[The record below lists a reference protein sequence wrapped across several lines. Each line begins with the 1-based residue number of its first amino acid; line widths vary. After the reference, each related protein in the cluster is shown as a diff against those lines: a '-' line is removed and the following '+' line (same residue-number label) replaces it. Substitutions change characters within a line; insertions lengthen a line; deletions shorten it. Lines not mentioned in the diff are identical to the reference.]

1 MSDEEKTA
9 NLRTHCTEPDDYST
23 LFETALESVT
33 SKALDEFTEA
43 RSQFIQ
49 SQMTL
54 NSDSGNEENLY
65 DTALEVA
72 NSESASKDVETMN
85 YDSGLPSVSDKFS
98 HKFEETQDVTKDESD
113 DVKLS
118 QNKNILK
125 HAYVE
130 QKSTSSSRVT
140 ELVRRLEY
148 SNSRD
153 SKMSDEVID
162 SQNED
167 EEFNSSSYDNNTG
180 RGVVDS
186 NSKDL
191 GTCEKVTDNKIGQK
205 LGTSSNNYI
214 KTTTELD
221 DSNSKRLGIVEG
233 DADTKIGQEVYTSS
247 YIFTGTGE
255 LDHSNSKD
263 LGIGE
268 EMTDTKIDQEV
279 YTSSYNFSKTCELD
293 QSNSK
298 DLGIGEEDADSRIK
312 REERTGITE
321 QPNSSND
328 KDLGI
333 SSEIIDGKH
342 EVITSSKELTKD
354 SRDIVETIDLTQDPE
369 DRTDNSAFNRS
380 EASES
385 VIEISSSDV
394 IVIDDSVA
402 DESTVEQSKVVETSC
417 AGDQVPEKKTEE
429 YYPTELNPFGDEDEE
444 NRGTVLT
451 SVPPKEIKPTPV
463 RRLKKILADEEDKI
477 LWTPEKQYP
486 KRVSNNPFEEDED
499 FDEPPK
505 PVRRKKIPTP
515 RISLNPFESEP
526 DESETIEE
534 REVPLPAPRSLEY
547 PSGTPEAK
555 PRSAHHCGTLSPSSR
570 SGFGSNSSIS
580 SGSAYGSARSKKPA
594 PRPPIPSFR
603 LDESPGS
610 SLTSSPSHSVHHSPR
625 STPKYRKSRKAPP
638 PPPITAASSTPS
650 KDEEF
655 AHSDSVGRKLFT
667 NKISLS
673 PIINETGEEANY
685 DNDDFE
691 KEKLVKDEAN
701 RTRQGQESN
710 SQPVSL
716 PDKSTTGKWKRRKGQ
731 APSRPVIVRRTVRC
745 LPMAEIKKELELI
758 ETQQQ
763 GLERQGVRIEKIIRQ
778 KCEGSEEG
786 NPDADLPIEVED
798 LILQLFELV
807 NEKNELFRKQTE
819 LMYLRRQQRLEE
831 EHAEIEYQLRCLLHQ
846 PEANKTDSDKAREEQ
861 LLQRLI
867 EVVEKR
873 NDIVECLE
881 SDRIREVREDS
892 SINDHI
898 NLYTTKRDE
907 KSESE
912 KSTKEKE
919 KKKLKKLKKLKL
931 FKSDTVK
938 HLDEDESSADVS
950 QKKNATLKK
959 EKKKFTLF

>member
-1 MSDEEKTA
+1 MFLFQISTAGVGILRKERCAKCNLPVFLAERLNVGKLHFHRTCLKCARCGSLLTVGNYYETESGDICCEVCPDEEKPTTQRLLLQRSMSDEEKTA
-9 NLRTHCTEPDDYST
+9 NLRTHCNEPDDYST

-49 SQMTL
+49 SQMTS
-54 NSDSGNEENLY
+54 NSDSGNEENLCV
-65 DTALEVA
+65 TAPEVA
-72 NSESASKDVETMN
+72 NSESVSKDVVGTIN

-98 HKFEETQDVTKDESD
+98 HKFEETQYVTKDESD

-118 QNKNILK
+118 QNKDILK
-125 HAYVE
+125 HAEVE
-130 QKSTSSSRVT
+130 LNNERTNTTKQ
-140 ELVRRLEY
+140 
-148 SNSRD
+148 
-153 SKMSDEVID
+153 SD
-162 SQNED
+162 
-167 EEFNSSSYDNNTG
+167 
-180 RGVVDS
+180 
-186 NSKDL
+186 
-191 GTCEKVTDNKIGQK
+191 
-205 LGTSSNNYI
+205 SSNN
-214 KTTTELD
+214 
-221 DSNSKRLGIVEG
+221 N
-233 DADTKIGQEVYTSS
+233 
-247 YIFTGTGE
+247 
-255 LDHSNSKD
+255 D
-263 LGIGE
+263 LGISS
-268 EMTDTKIDQEV
+268 KIIDSKHQMI
-279 YTSSYNFSKTCELD
+279 TSSEEV
-293 QSNSK
+293 SK
-298 DLGIGEEDADSRIK
+298 DPSDIEEV
-312 REERTGITE
+312 EQNERTSSTK
-321 QPNSSND
+321 QPDVSNNR
-328 KDLGI
+328 DLGI
-333 SSEIIDGKH
+333 SSEIDF
-342 EVITSSKELTKD
+342 TKASND
-354 SRDIVETIDLTQDPE
+354 TVETIDLTRDTE
-369 DRTDNSAFNRS
+369 DNAEDSAFSCS

-394 IVIDDSVA
+394 IVIDDSVTDA
-402 DESTVEQSKVVETSC
+402 SPVERSKEVETSY
-417 AGDQVPEKKTEE
+417 AEDEVLEKKTEDD
-429 YYPTELNPFGDEDEE
+429 YPTELNPFGEQDEE
-444 NRGTVLT
+444 NEESST
-451 SVPPKEIKPTPV
+451 PPKGMKPMPV
-463 RRLKKILADEEDKI
+463 RRLKKILADEEDKCVF
-477 LWTPEKQYP
+477 TPGKWYP
-486 KRVSNNPFEEDED
+486 KKISINPFEEDED
-499 FDEPPK
+499 VQEPPI
-505 PVRRKKIPTP
+505 PVRRKRIPAP

-526 DESETIEE
+526 EDSETIEE
-534 REVPLPAPRSLEY
+534 KEAPLPAPRSLEY
-547 PSGTPEAK
+547 PSQTPEAK

-580 SGSAYGSARSKKPA
+580 SGSAPGSARCKKPA
-594 PRPPIPSFR
+594 PRPPIPTFR
-603 LDESPGS
+603 YDESPGS

-625 STPKYRKSRKAPP
+625 STPKYRKSKKAPP
-638 PPPITAASSTPS
+638 PPPVTAASSTPA

-655 AHSDSVGRKLFT
+655 AQNDLVCRKLFS
-667 NKISLS
+667 NRISLS

-685 DNDDFE
+685 GDDFE
-691 KEKLVKDEAN
+691 KEKLLKDEAN
-701 RTRQGQESN
+701 RTRQGQEPSN
-710 SQPVSL
+710 IPSNLPVSP

-731 APSRPVIVRRTVRC
+731 APTPPVIVRRTFKS

-778 KCEGSEEG
+778 KCEGSEED

-892 SINDHI
+892 SISDHI

-912 KSTKEKE
+912 RSTKEKE

-938 HLDEDESSADVS
+938 HLNENESSADAS
-950 QKKNATLKK
+950 QKQNATLKK